1 MIKMVNQHTGAV
13 DFVNSDEAKS
23 RLEDLGYREVKEEN
37 KTAVKKAA
45 TKKNTTPK
53 GEKKK

>member
-23 RLEDLGYREVKEEN
+23 RLEDLGYREVKKEKN
-37 KTAVKKAA
+37 TTAVKRAA
-45 TKKNTTPK
+45 PKKNTTPK
-53 GEKKK
+53 GEKK